1 MPRLLAEE
9 RVLDLMVILLGLA
22 WISWMVMHL
31 SIISMNNE
39 EHFMKVYLIENLYL
53 LYSSI
58 TVNFHLVY

>member
-31 SIISMNNE
+31 SITSMNNE
-39 EHFMKVYLIENLYL
+39 EHFMKVYLIANLYL